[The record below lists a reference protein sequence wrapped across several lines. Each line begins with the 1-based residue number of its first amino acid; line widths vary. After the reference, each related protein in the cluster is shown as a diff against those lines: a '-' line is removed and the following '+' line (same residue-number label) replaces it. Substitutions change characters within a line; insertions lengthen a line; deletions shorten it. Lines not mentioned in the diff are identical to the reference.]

1 MVLALDPRIPRV
13 WRTPHSIQ
21 FGVDDPVLV
30 LDGVSAADERMLVAL
45 AAGVTADGL
54 QLVAD
59 RARAPDTAVATLLE
73 RLAPVLTPERQ
84 SPAPPRDPPLVVL
97 DGSGPTAGALEGI
110 LRDAG
115 VPV

>member
-1 MVLALDPRIPRV
+1 MVLALDSRIPRV

-21 FGVDDPVLV
+21 FGVDEPTLV

-59 RARAPDTAVATLLE
+59 RARAPATAVTALLE
-73 RLAPVLTPERQ
+73 RLGPG
-84 SPAPPRDPPLVVL
+84 PAPGGQAGPPPRGPPGVGV
-97 DGSGPTAGALEGI
+97 GGGRPAGGGPAGNL
-110 LRDAG
+110 
-115 VPV
+115 